1 MRSQLLD
8 ETDGLRTYMLVFDV
22 GDEVTKGLL
31 EFAAEAHLEGSHFTA
46 VGAFHDAVLGW
57 FDWDAKEYRPNPI
70 PEQVEVVSFAGNIAM
85 SPNGG
90 EPVLHAHAAVA
101 KHDGS
106 VWGGHLLEAHVR
118 PTLEVVLTESPT
130 HLRRKVD
137 PRYGIAFISTG

>member
-1 MRSQLLD
+1 VRSKLLD
-8 ETDGLRTYMLVFDV
+8 ESDGRRTYMLVFDV

-46 VGAFHDAVLGW
+46 VGAFQDVVLGW

-70 PEQVEVVSFAGNIAM
+70 PEQVEVVSFAGNVALA
-85 SPNGG
+85 PNG
-90 EPVLHAHAAVA
+90 EPGLQAHVAVA
-101 KHDGS
+101 KRDGS
-106 VWGGHLLEAHVR
+106 AWGGHLLEAHVR
-118 PTLEVVLTESPT
+118 PTLEVVPTESPT